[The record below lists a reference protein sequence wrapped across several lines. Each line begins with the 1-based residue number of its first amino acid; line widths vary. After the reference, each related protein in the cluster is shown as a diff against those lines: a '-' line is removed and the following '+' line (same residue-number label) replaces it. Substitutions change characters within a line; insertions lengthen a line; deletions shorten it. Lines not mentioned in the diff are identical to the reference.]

1 LANFFSADYWKAFYF
16 KAMGGQETAVDP
28 NAMSGSFAGSS
39 SWTGTL
45 DQPTGS
51 ISGAFA
57 GLSEFTGTL
66 TSVSTPVRRFGG
78 GMWPN
83 RSQEVRRKR
92 RIEELEELEEMIA
105 AALVGMT
112 GDKPSPPT
120 KTVIKK
126 IERQA
131 ERLDLAQ
138 EIDRRASAKA
148 IEVAL
153 VGLRAEINQLFATA
167 RQTAETAEAA
177 RIAQE
182 LHDDEEEIIILLM
195 AA

>member
-1 LANFFSADYWKAFYF
+1 MANFFSASYWKARFF
-16 KAMGGQETAVDP
+16 KALPTAQADANPGSMSATLTGSGGITASLTAV
-28 NAMSGSFAGSS
+28 G
-39 SWTGTL
+39 
-45 DQPTGS
+45 
-51 ISGAFA
+51 GA
-57 GLSEFTGTL
+57 EQKR
-66 TSVSTPVRRFGG
+66 PGG
-78 GMWPN
+78 GIWPN
-83 RSQEVRRKR
+83 RSLEARRKR

-105 AALVGMT
+105 AALVGLASE
-112 GDKPSPPT
+112 KPNPPT

-148 IEVAL
+148 IEIAL

-167 RQTAETAEAA
+167 RQSAETLEAA
-177 RIAQE
+177 RIAQQE
-182 LHDDEEEIIILLM
+182 QDDEEEIILLLM